1 MKYFLITSLILSL
14 FVSCNKDDLEIPANQ
29 NNKIYFPPISSDIWE
44 TYSLTDLNWNEEK
57 LQDLLD
63 FVKEKNSKAFII
75 LKDGK
80 IVVEWYGNNFK
91 NKDIW
96 YWASAGKV
104 LTATTVGIA
113 QQSGFLNLNDK
124 TSDYLG
130 EGWTNTNSDQEN
142 KITILNQLTMTSG
155 LNTLAFDCTNPNCLV
170 FVADASTRWAYHNA
184 PYTLLQSVVAN
195 ATNSS
200 FKSFFNT
207 SLKNKIGMDGTWIST
222 NGFNNVFFSTA
233 RSMARFGLLI
243 LNQGN
248 WGTESIIDKSY
259 VNEMT
264 KTSQNINRSYGYLW
278 WLNGKNSYMLP
289 QSQNV
294 FNGFLIP
301 NAPTDLIA
309 GLGKNDQ
316 KIYVVPSQNLVILR
330 MGEIANEES
339 LAPTSFDNELW
350 EMINGVI
357 K

>member
-1 MKYFLITSLILSL
+1 MKYFLVTSLLL
-14 FVSCNKDDLEIPANQ
+14 LQLVSCNKDDLEIPTNT
-29 NNKIYFPPISSDIWE
+29 NNSIYFPPNNSDNWE
-44 TYSLTDLNWNEEK
+44 TSSLTDLKWNENK
-57 LQDLLD
+57 LQSLLD
-63 FVKEKNSKAFII
+63 FLQEKNSKAFII

-91 NKDIW
+91 KDAIW

-113 QQSGFLNLNDK
+113 QQSGFLNINDK
-124 TSDYLG
+124 ASDYLE
-130 EGWTNTNSDQEN
+130 EGWTNMNPNQEN
-142 KITILNQLTMTSG
+142 KITILNQLSMTTG
-155 LNTLAFDCTNPNCLV
+155 LNTIAFDCTDPNCLV
-170 FVADASTRWAYHNA
+170 FKADASSRWAYHNA

-200 FKSFFNT
+200 FKAFFNT
-207 SLKNKIGMDGTWIST
+207 NLKNKIGMDGAWVST
-222 NGFNNVFFSTA
+222 NAFNSVYFSTA

-248 WGTESIIDKSY
+248 WGTESIIDKNY
-259 VNEMT
+259 TNEMT
-264 KTSQNINRSYGYLW
+264 NTSQSINKSYGYLW
-278 WLNGKNSYMLP
+278 WLNGKESYMLP
-289 QSQNV
+289 QSQTV
-294 FNGFLIP
+294 YNGFLIP

-316 KIYVVPSQNLVILR
+316 KIYVIPSQNLVILR
-330 MGEIANEES
+330 MGEVANEES

-350 EMINGVI
+350 EMINEVI